1 MSKKP
6 ESKFGLT
13 DRDINTIHSIFS
25 KYPEV
30 QEVHIFGS
38 RAKGIQKP
46 GSDIDLAI
54 MNPGVN
60 EMIVTKLL
68 SDFEE
73 SSLPYK
79 IDLIYFPA
87 LKQLEFIGHIK
98 RIGIPFYF
106 VTKSL

>member
-1 MSKKP
+1 
-6 ESKFGLT
+6 
-13 DRDINTIHSIFS
+13 
-25 KYPEV
+25 
-30 QEVHIFGS
+30 
-38 RAKGIQKP
+38 
-46 GSDIDLAI
+46 